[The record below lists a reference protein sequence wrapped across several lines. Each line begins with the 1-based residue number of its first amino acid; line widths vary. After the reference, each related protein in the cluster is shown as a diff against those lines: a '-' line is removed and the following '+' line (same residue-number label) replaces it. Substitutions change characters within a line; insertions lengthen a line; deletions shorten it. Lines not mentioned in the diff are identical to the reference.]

1 MNLLHLGQ
9 NLRVNPGRS
18 RLHDL
23 NIFCGLTHACHAPQA
38 ADKAFIL
45 GFFLP
50 TFLLV
55 LAIAGLFHDQPWAA
69 KVLAVASQKDGWDTL
84 AYFVLAI
91 WGVAVLL
98 MMANHMQLQILEGYR
113 WPVSKMSTF
122 RRREEKRFERKKA
135 RADQLTEQ
143 WSAQGDDF
151 PEDKKR
157 ELALLRRELAH
168 EFPPDPGDLL
178 PTRLGNA
185 IRAFEVYSSKVYGA
199 DSIPLWL
206 HLSTLIPATFQSAL
220 DDARAQVNC
229 TVNICFFAATV
240 SLLAI
245 ARFLW
250 SAVSQVVATSLD
262 PRAVEAALFNVS
274 NGIYLMVAIVAASV
288 CRLTYLFSI
297 EQVYAW
303 GDLVKAAFDCYLPD
317 LAKKMGFELADSA
330 DKRTAFWT
338 AVSRQAI
345 YWTQLKPEQWKVPAS
360 DARPPRPS
368 AGRRNSGTKDC
379 R

>member
-1 MNLLHLGQ
+1 MLATLPKL
-9 NLRVNPGRS
+9 
-18 RLHDL
+18 
-23 NIFCGLTHACHAPQA
+23 

-55 LAIAGLFHDQPWAA
+55 LAVAGLFHDQPWGA

-84 AYFVLAI
+84 AYFVLAV

-113 WPVSKMSTF
+113 WPVSKMSVF
-122 RRREEKRFERKKA
+122 RRREEKRFEGKKA

-143 WSAQGDDF
+143 WKTQDDKF
-151 PEDKKR
+151 SEDGKR
-157 ELALLRRELAH
+157 ELARLLRELVH
-168 EFPPDPGDLL
+168 EFPPDVGDHL

-206 HLSTLIPATFQSAL
+206 HLSTVISADFQSAL
-220 DDARAQVNC
+220 DDARAQVNGA
-229 TVNICFFAATV
+229 VNICFFAATV

-245 ARFLW
+245 ARLLCGIEW
-250 SAVSQVVATSLD
+250 HILGTLPYSRDL
-262 PRAVEAALFNVS
+262 EAALFNYT
-274 NGIYLMVAIVAASV
+274 NGIYLLVSLAAAII
-288 CRLTYLFSI
+288 CRLAYFFSI
-297 EQVYAW
+297 ELVYAW

-317 LAKKMGFELADSA
+317 LAKKMGFELAESA
-330 DKRTAFWT
+330 DKRVAFWL

-345 YWTQLKPEQWKVPAS
+345 YWTPLKPEQWKPPAKN
-360 DARPPRPS
+360 PPRNDQPGPMDEFAKLIS
-368 AGRRNSGTKDC
+368 LITRRSSNRPIVKHK
-379 R
+379 